1 MTRVLAIDDDPD
13 ILSIV
18 EGSLEVEG
26 HRVILSTDPRQAVPL
41 AIEHAVD
48 VVVLDVNMPEL
59 SGFDTLEALRRDP
72 QTAGLPV
79 LFLSALGDSEHRV
92 RGLRQGADD
101 YLAKPFEPDELALR
115 VERLVA
121 RLHRAGATRGSAPER
136 VEAALR
142 SGDFRSGQ
150 IYFGRYQALEVIG
163 EGAMGV
169 VIRGWDPRLK
179 RSVALKTVRLDRLGL
194 GQEPREAVSQLV
206 REATSLARFS
216 HPNIVAVY
224 DAGAVAEIAYIV
236 MELVD
241 GISMHDRFE
250 RGPLST
256 EQAVDLGIAV
266 ARALA
271 AAHAHAMV
279 HRDVKPGNI
288 LLGRDGSIKVT
299 DFGVAAVV
307 SSLTAEHRIFGTP
320 GYMAPECLGGE
331 QHTPAGDMFGL
342 GAVLY
347 RGLAGKPAFPGKTL
361 RELLAS
367 SLKDEV
373 MPPHEIRPGIPR
385 RLSRLVIEVLSR
397 DQEARPA
404 AVEVERRLAVL
415 ATGEPAWDVVA
426 SKRPPAARSRL
437 DSGMLIDTGKL
448 RSFVS
453 SGRGRGAPAPDR

>member
-320 GYMAPECLGGE
+320 GS
-331 QHTPAGDMFGL
+331 
-342 GAVLY
+342 
-347 RGLAGKPAFPGKTL
+347 TL
-361 RELLAS
+361 R
-367 SLKDEV
+367 
-373 MPPHEIRPGIPR
+373 
-385 RLSRLVIEVLSR
+385 
-397 DQEARPA
+397 
-404 AVEVERRLAVL
+404 
-415 ATGEPAWDVVA
+415 
-426 SKRPPAARSRL
+426 
-437 DSGMLIDTGKL
+437 
-448 RSFVS
+448 
-453 SGRGRGAPAPDR
+453 